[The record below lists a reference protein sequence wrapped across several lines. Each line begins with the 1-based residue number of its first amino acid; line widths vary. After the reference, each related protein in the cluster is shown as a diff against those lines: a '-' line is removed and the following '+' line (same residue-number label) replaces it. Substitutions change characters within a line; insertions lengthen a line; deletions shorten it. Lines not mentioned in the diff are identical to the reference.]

1 MLAGLIV
8 QAATGR
14 TLGHEL
20 TRRIF
25 RPLGLRDPFFPINR
39 PDIPGRN
46 ARGYS
51 LPLSQEE
58 GSLLDFTV
66 YNPSLASRSVRS
78 IRASFQ
84 EPSAAGAR
92 PRPRSQRFPSSL
104 PGAAAIGIG
113 EIAGLRRR
121 RGGCGA

>member
-1 MLAGLIV
+1 VLAGLIV

-25 RPLGLRDPFFPINR
+25 RPLGLRDTFFPINR
-39 PDIPGRN
+39 PYIPGRN

-66 YNPSLASRSVRS
+66 YNPSLAWGGALSGRGTARCAARSGVVS
-78 IRASFQ
+78 LACAS
-84 EPSAAGAR
+84 P
-92 PRPRSQRFPSSL
+92 
-104 PGAAAIGIG
+104 
-113 EIAGLRRR
+113 
-121 RGGCGA
+121 

>member
-25 RPLGLRDPFFPINR
+25 RPLGLRDTFFPINR

-66 YNPSLASRSVRS
+66 YNPSLAW
-78 IRASFQ
+78 
-84 EPSAAGAR
+84 GAR
-92 PRPRSQRFPSSL
+92 SARSRDGPRHRPERSRQPRMRL
-104 PGAAAIGIG
+104 PVAA
-113 EIAGLRRR
+113 EEPEPHRL
-121 RGGCGA
+121 

>member
-25 RPLGLRDPFFPINR
+25 RPLGLRDTFFPINR

-46 ARGYS
+46 VRGYS
-51 LPLSQEE
+51 LPLGQEE

-66 YNPSLASRSVRS
+66 YNPSLAWGARSVRS
-78 IRASFQ
+78 RDGPMRSSERNRQPRMRLSIAAK
-84 EPSAAGAR
+84 EPEPHR
-92 PRPRSQRFPSSL
+92 L
-104 PGAAAIGIG
+104 
-113 EIAGLRRR
+113 
-121 RGGCGA
+121 

>member
-25 RPLGLRDPFFPINR
+25 RPLGLRDTFFPINH

-66 YNPSLASRSVRS
+66 YNPSLALGSALCQVEGRPDAQLGAESS
-78 IRASFQ
+78 ASHA
-84 EPSAAGAR
+84 P
-92 PRPRSQRFPSSL
+92 P
-104 PGAAAIGIG
+104 
-113 EIAGLRRR
+113 R
-121 RGGCGA
+121 RGEGA